1 MCDVEK
7 IRESFKPDHI
17 TTLFVGESAP
27 AGGDFFYDGNSI
39 LFRAMKQAFEGSES
53 FLKDFQASGFFL
65 DDLILEPANNLE
77 DVARD
82 ALRWNSV
89 PGLADRI
96 REYQPSAIV
105 TLMRGIELMV
115 IEAICQSGHNSKTY
129 HVPFPGT
136 GNWKYFQREMQPV
149 IPELPTL
156 HGKKWKESQTVTIE
170 GKRQSIPLTEGPSR
184 AAARSYL
191 RGAGFAKDDLH
202 KPIIGIAN
210 TWTEIGTCNV
220 HLREIAE
227 ALKQGIREA
236 GGTPMEFNTV
246 TISDGI
252 TMGTQGMKA
261 SLVSREVIADSIELV
276 ARGNLFDG
284 LVGIGGCDKN
294 MPGIIMALCRLDIP
308 GMMLYGGSIAP
319 GKLNGPNGEKIDI
332 TIQNVFEGIGAYAAG
347 KIDDAGL
354 EALEANACPGAGAC
368 GGQFTANTMAMSGEL
383 LGISPMELSGVPAT
397 AKNKLEAT
405 RAAGRMLMD
414 AVRANRRPS
423 QIINRK
429 SLENTIASVAA
440 SGGSTNA
447 VLHLIAIARELG
459 IDLKMDDFDRIS
471 TQTPFICDLTP
482 AGKYVASDYQAAG
495 GSRLLAKRM
504 IDAGHADGSML
515 TISGRTLSEE
525 AALAVETPGQVVIGK
540 FESPIKPNGGLVIL
554 KGNLAPEGSVM
565 KIAAANRYEHRGPAR
580 VFECEEDCF
589 AAVQTGKI
597 KPNDVLVIRYE
608 GPKGGPG
615 MREMLQVT
623 AAVSGNPELSS
634 TVALLTDGRFSGAT
648 RGFTAGHVAPEAF
661 VGGPIAA
668 VREGDI
674 IHFDIPKRTLN
685 VEISDEEMRKR
696 LEGFKAPALRWPSGV
711 FRKYVD
717 RVKSASEGATT

>member
-1 MCDVEK
+1 M
-7 IRESFKPDHI
+7 
-17 TTLFVGESAP
+17 
-27 AGGDFFYDGNSI
+27 
-39 LFRAMKQAFEGSES
+39 
-53 FLKDFQASGFFL
+53 
-65 DDLILEPANNLE
+65 
-77 DVARD
+77 
-82 ALRWNSV
+82 
-89 PGLADRI
+89 
-96 REYQPSAIV
+96 
-105 TLMRGIELMV
+105 
-115 IEAICQSGHNSKTY
+115 
-129 HVPFPGT
+129 
-136 GNWKYFQREMQPV
+136 
-149 IPELPTL
+149 
-156 HGKKWKESQTVTIE
+156 TIE

-191 RGAGFAKDDLH
+191 RGSGFKKDDLH
-202 KPIIGIAN
+202 KPIIGVAN

-220 HLREIAE
+220 HLREVAE
-227 ALKQGIREA
+227 ALKEGIREA

-319 GKLNGPNGEKIDI
+319 GKIDGKDGKKVDI
-332 TIQNVFEGIGAYAAG
+332 SIQNVFEGIGSYAAG
-347 KIDDAGL
+347 RIDDAGL

-368 GGQFTANTMAMSGEL
+368 GGQFTANTMAMSAEI
-383 LGISPMELSGVPAT
+383 LGISPIELSGVPAT
-397 AKNKLEAT
+397 APNKAEAT

-423 QIINRK
+423 QIITRK

-447 VLHLIAIARELG
+447 VLHLLAIAREKGLPLS
-459 IDLKMDDFDRIS
+459 IDDFDAIS
-471 TQTPFICDLTP
+471 KRTPYICDLTP
-482 AGKYVASDYQAAG
+482 AGKYMASHYQAAG
-495 GSRLLAKRM
+495 GSRLLARRM
-504 IDAGHADGSML
+504 IDAGHADGSSL
-515 TISGRTLSEE
+515 TISGKTLAEE
-525 AALAVETPGQVVIGK
+525 AALAKETPGQDVIHT
-540 FESPIKPNGGLVIL
+540 FEKPIKPNGGLVIL
-554 KGNLAPEGSVM
+554 KGNLAPEGCVM
-565 KIAAANRYEHRGPAR
+565 KIAAAGKYEHRGPAR
-580 VFECEEDCF
+580 VFDCEEDCF
-589 AAVQTGKI
+589 KVVQAGGI
-597 KPNDVLVIRYE
+597 KPGDVVVIRYE

-623 AAVSGNPELSS
+623 AAISSNPELSAQ
-634 TVALLTDGRFSGAT
+634 VALLTDGRFSGAT

-674 IHFDIPKRTLN
+674 ISFDIAKRTLD
-685 VEISDEEMRKR
+685 VEISKEEMAAR
-696 LEGFKAPALRWPSGV
+696 LKDFKPPALRWPKGV

-717 RVKSASEGATT
+717 RVTSASEGATT

>member
-1 MCDVEK
+1 MTCRLQMAE
-7 IRESFKPDHI
+7 
-17 TTLFVGESAP
+17 
-27 AGGDFFYDGNSI
+27 N
-39 LFRAMKQAFEGSES
+39 
-53 FLKDFQASGFFL
+53 
-65 DDLILEPANNLE
+65 
-77 DVARD
+77 
-82 ALRWNSV
+82 
-89 PGLADRI
+89 
-96 REYQPSAIV
+96 
-105 TLMRGIELMV
+105 
-115 IEAICQSGHNSKTY
+115 
-129 HVPFPGT
+129 
-136 GNWKYFQREMQPV
+136 QR
-149 IPELPTL
+149 TDY
-156 HGKKWKESQTVTIE
+156 VTIE
-170 GKRQSIPLTEGPSR
+170 GKRQSIPLTEGASR

-191 RGAGFAKDDLH
+191 RGSGFAKDDLH
-202 KPIIGIAN
+202 KPIIGVAN

-236 GGTPMEFNTV
+236 GGTPMEFNTI

-319 GKLNGPNGEKIDI
+319 GKLNGVDI
-332 TIQNVFEGIGAYAAG
+332 TIQNVFEGIGSFAAG
-347 KIDDAGL
+347 RIDEAGL

-368 GGQFTANTMAMSGEL
+368 GGQFTANTMAMSGEI
-383 LGISPMELSGVPAT
+383 LGISPIELSGVPAT
-397 AKNKLEAT
+397 SPEKLEAT
-405 RAAGRMLMD
+405 RKAGHMLMD
-414 AVRANRRPS
+414 AVRANRKPS
-423 QIINRK
+423 QIITRK

-447 VLHLIAIARELG
+447 VLHLLAIAKEIG
-459 IDLKMDDFDRIS
+459 IPLSIDDFDVIS
-471 TQTPFICDLTP
+471 ERTPYICSLTP

-504 IDAGHADGSML
+504 IDAGFADGSAL
-515 TISGRTLSEE
+515 TISGKTLAEE
-525 AALAVETPGQVVIGK
+525 AALAKETPGQDVIAT
-540 FESPIKPNGGLVIL
+540 FEKPIKPNGGLVIL
-554 KGNLAPEGSVM
+554 KGNLAPEGCVM
-565 KIAAANRYEHRGPAR
+565 KIAAAGRYEHRGPAR
-580 VFECEEDCF
+580 VFDCEEDCF
-589 AAVQTGKI
+589 KVVQEGGI
-597 KPNDVLVIRYE
+597 KPGDVVVIRYE

-623 AAVSGNPELSS
+623 AAISSNAELSAN
-634 TVALLTDGRFSGAT
+634 VALLTDGRFSGAT

-674 IHFDIPKRTLN
+674 IVFDIPKRTLN
-685 VEISDEEMRKR
+685 VEISDAEMAAR
-696 LEGFKAPALRWPSGV
+696 LKDFKPPALRWPKGV

-717 RVKSASEGATT
+717 RVTSASVGATT

>member
-1 MCDVEK
+1 M
-7 IRESFKPDHI
+7 
-17 TTLFVGESAP
+17 
-27 AGGDFFYDGNSI
+27 
-39 LFRAMKQAFEGSES
+39 
-53 FLKDFQASGFFL
+53 
-65 DDLILEPANNLE
+65 
-77 DVARD
+77 
-82 ALRWNSV
+82 
-89 PGLADRI
+89 
-96 REYQPSAIV
+96 
-105 TLMRGIELMV
+105 
-115 IEAICQSGHNSKTY
+115 
-129 HVPFPGT
+129 
-136 GNWKYFQREMQPV
+136 
-149 IPELPTL
+149 
-156 HGKKWKESQTVTIE
+156 TIE

-191 RGAGFAKDDLH
+191 RGSGFKKDDLH
-202 KPIIGIAN
+202 KPIIGVAN

-227 ALKQGIREA
+227 ALKEGIREA

-319 GKLNGPNGEKIDI
+319 GKLDGPDGKKIDI
-332 TIQNVFEGIGAYAAG
+332 TIQNVFEGIGSHAAG
-347 KIDDAGL
+347 RIDDAGL

-368 GGQFTANTMAMSGEL
+368 GGQFTANTMAMSAEI
-383 LGISPMELSGVPAT
+383 LGIAPIELSGVPAT
-397 AKNKLEAT
+397 APNKLEAT
-405 RAAGRMLMD
+405 RAAGRILMD
-414 AVRANRRPS
+414 AVRANRKPS
-423 QIINRK
+423 QIITRK

-447 VLHLIAIARELG
+447 VLHLLAIAREMG
-459 IDLKMDDFDRIS
+459 IELSIDDFDAIS
-471 TQTPFICDLTP
+471 ARTPYICSLTP

-504 IDAGHADGSML
+504 IDAGHADGSAL
-515 TISGRTLSEE
+515 TVSGKTLAQE
-525 AALAVETPGQVVIGK
+525 AASANETPGQDVIHT
-540 FESPIKPNGGLVIL
+540 FEKPIKPNGGLVIL
-554 KGNLAPEGSVM
+554 KGNLAPEGCVM
-565 KIAAANRYEHRGPAR
+565 KIAAAGKYAHRGPAR
-580 VFECEEDCF
+580 VFDSEEDCF
-589 AAVQTGKI
+589 KVVQAGGI
-597 KPNDVLVIRYE
+597 KPGDVVVIRYE

-623 AAVSGNPELSS
+623 AAISSNADLSAQ
-634 TVALLTDGRFSGAT
+634 VALLTDGRFSGAT

-674 IHFDIPKRTLN
+674 ISFDIAKRTLD
-685 VEISDEEMRKR
+685 VEISKEEMAAR
-696 LEGFKAPALRWPSGV
+696 LKNFKPPALRWPKGV

-717 RVKSASEGATT
+717 RVNSASEGATT

>member
-1 MCDVEK
+1 M
-7 IRESFKPDHI
+7 
-17 TTLFVGESAP
+17 
-27 AGGDFFYDGNSI
+27 
-39 LFRAMKQAFEGSES
+39 
-53 FLKDFQASGFFL
+53 
-65 DDLILEPANNLE
+65 
-77 DVARD
+77 
-82 ALRWNSV
+82 
-89 PGLADRI
+89 
-96 REYQPSAIV
+96 
-105 TLMRGIELMV
+105 
-115 IEAICQSGHNSKTY
+115 
-129 HVPFPGT
+129 
-136 GNWKYFQREMQPV
+136 
-149 IPELPTL
+149 
-156 HGKKWKESQTVTIE
+156 TIE
-170 GKRQSIPLTEGPSR
+170 GKRNSVPLTEGPSR

-191 RGAGFAKDDLH
+191 RGSGFSKDDLH

-220 HLREIAE
+220 HLHEIAE
-227 ALKQGIREA
+227 ALKEGIREA

-319 GKLNGPNGEKIDI
+319 GKLNGIDI
-332 TIQNVFEGIGAYAAG
+332 TIQNVFEGIGSYAAG

-368 GGQFTANTMAMSGEL
+368 GGQFTANTMAMSGEI
-383 LGISPMELSGVPAT
+383 LGISPMQLSGVPAT
-397 AKNKLEAT
+397 ANDKHAAT
-405 RAAGRMLMD
+405 REAGRMLMEV
-414 AVRANRRPS
+414 VRANRRPS
-423 QIINRK
+423 QIITRK

-447 VLHLIAIARELG
+447 VLHLLAIAKEMG
-459 IDLKMDDFDRIS
+459 IDLSIDDFDGIS
-471 TQTPFICDLTP
+471 KRTPFICDLVP
-482 AGKYVASDYQAAG
+482 AGKYMAQHFQAAG
-495 GSRLLAKRM
+495 GSRLLAKRL
-504 IDAGHADGSML
+504 IETGHADGSTL
-515 TISGRTLSEE
+515 TISGRTLAEE
-525 AALAVETPGQVVIGK
+525 AALAQETPGQVVIHTFDK
-540 FESPIKPNGGLVIL
+540 PIKPTGGLVIL
-554 KGNLAPEGSVM
+554 KGNLSPEGCVM
-565 KIAAANRYEHRGPAR
+565 KVAAADRVEHRGPAR
-580 VFECEEDCF
+580 VFDCEEDCF
-589 AAVQTGKI
+589 AAVQSGKI
-597 KPNDVLVIRYE
+597 NAGDVLVIRYE

-623 AAVSGNPELSS
+623 AAISSNAELSAH
-634 TVALLTDGRFSGAT
+634 VALLTDGRFSGAT

-674 IHFDIPKRTLN
+674 IHFDIPNRKLTLE
-685 VEISDEEMRKR
+685 VSETEIASR
-696 LEGFKAPALRWPSGV
+696 LKGFKAPALRWPGGV

-717 RVKSASEGATT
+717 RVTSASVGATT

>member
-1 MCDVEK
+1 MT
-7 IRESFKPDHI
+7 I
-17 TTLFVGESAP
+17 
-27 AGGDFFYDGNSI
+27 
-39 LFRAMKQAFEGSES
+39 Q
-53 FLKDFQASGFFL
+53 
-65 DDLILEPANNLE
+65 
-77 DVARD
+77 
-82 ALRWNSV
+82 
-89 PGLADRI
+89 
-96 REYQPSAIV
+96 
-105 TLMRGIELMV
+105 
-115 IEAICQSGHNSKTY
+115 
-129 HVPFPGT
+129 GT
-136 GNWKYFQREMQPV
+136 
-149 IPELPTL
+149 
-156 HGKKWKESQTVTIE
+156 
-170 GKRQSIPLTEGPSR
+170 PLTEGPSR

-191 RGAGFAKDDLH
+191 RGSGFAKDDLH

-210 TWTEIGTCNV
+210 TWTEIGTCNL
-220 HLREIAE
+220 HLREVAE
-227 ALKQGIREA
+227 ALKEGIREA
-236 GGTPMEFNTV
+236 GGTPMEFNTI

-319 GKLNGPNGEKIDI
+319 GKLNGPNGEIIDI
-332 TIQNVFEGIGAYAAG
+332 TIQNVFEGIGSYAAG
-347 KIDDAGL
+347 KIDAAGL

-368 GGQFTANTMAMSGEL
+368 GGQFTANTMAMSGEI
-383 LGISPMELSGVPAT
+383 LGISPIYLSGVPAT
-397 AKNKLEAT
+397 SKDKHTAT
-405 RAAGRMLMD
+405 REAGRILMD

-423 QIINRK
+423 QLITRK
-429 SLENTIASVAA
+429 SIENTIASVAA

-447 VLHLIAIARELG
+447 VLHLLAIAREMG
-459 IDLKMDDFDRIS
+459 IPLSIDDFDIIS
-471 TQTPFICDLTP
+471 KRTPYICSLTP

-495 GSRLLAKRM
+495 GSRLLAKRL
-504 IDAGHADGSML
+504 IDAGHADGSTL
-515 TISGRTLSEE
+515 TISGKTLAEE
-525 AALAVETPGQVVIGK
+525 AALARETPGQDVIHT
-540 FESPIKPNGGLVIL
+540 FEKPIKPNGGLVIL
-554 KGNLAPEGSVM
+554 KGNLAPEGCVM
-565 KIAAANRYEHRGPAR
+565 KIAAANRMEHRGPAR
-580 VFECEEDCF
+580 VFDTEEACF
-589 AAVQTGKI
+589 EAVQTGKI

-623 AAVSGNPELSS
+623 AAVSGNPELSL

-674 IHFDIPKRTLN
+674 ISFDIPNRKLD
-685 VEISDEEMRKR
+685 VEISDAEMAAR
-696 LEGFKAPALRWPSGV
+696 LKGFKPPALRWPKGV

-717 RVKSASEGATT
+717 RVSSASEGATT

>member
-1 MCDVEK
+1 M
-7 IRESFKPDHI
+7 
-17 TTLFVGESAP
+17 
-27 AGGDFFYDGNSI
+27 
-39 LFRAMKQAFEGSES
+39 
-53 FLKDFQASGFFL
+53 
-65 DDLILEPANNLE
+65 
-77 DVARD
+77 
-82 ALRWNSV
+82 
-89 PGLADRI
+89 
-96 REYQPSAIV
+96 
-105 TLMRGIELMV
+105 
-115 IEAICQSGHNSKTY
+115 
-129 HVPFPGT
+129 
-136 GNWKYFQREMQPV
+136 
-149 IPELPTL
+149 
-156 HGKKWKESQTVTIE
+156 TIE

-191 RGAGFAKDDLH
+191 RGVGYSKEDLH

-220 HLREIAE
+220 HLRDIAE
-227 ALKQGIREA
+227 ALKEGIREA
-236 GGTPMEFNTV
+236 GGTPMEFNTI

-319 GKLNGPNGEKIDI
+319 GEVDGPNGEKIDI
-332 TIQNVFEGIGAYAAG
+332 TIQNVFEGIGSHAAG
-347 KIDDAGL
+347 RIDDAGL

-368 GGQFTANTMAMSGEL
+368 GGQFTANTMAMSGEI
-383 LGISPMELSGVPAT
+383 LGISPIYLSGVPAT
-397 AKNKLEAT
+397 SADKHAAT
-405 RAAGRMLMD
+405 REAGHILMD

-423 QIINRK
+423 QIITRK
-429 SLENTIASVAA
+429 SIENTIASVAA

-447 VLHLIAIARELG
+447 VLHLIAIAHELG
-459 IDLKMDDFDRIS
+459 IELSIDEFDAIS
-471 TQTPFICDLTP
+471 KRTPYICDLTP

-495 GSRLLAKRM
+495 GSRLLAKRL
-504 IDAGHADGSML
+504 IEAGHADGNTL
-515 TISGRTLSEE
+515 TISGRTLAEE
-525 AALAVETPGQVVIGK
+525 AALAKETPGQVVIHT
-540 FESPIKPNGGLVIL
+540 FENPIKPTGGLVIL
-554 KGNLAPEGSVM
+554 KGNLAPEGCVM
-565 KIAAANRYEHRGPAR
+565 KIAAANRVEHRGPAR
-580 VFECEEDCF
+580 VFNCEEDCF
-589 AAVQTGKI
+589 AAVQSGQI

-623 AAVSGNPELSS
+623 AAISGMPELSS

-661 VGGPIAA
+661 NGGPIAA

-674 IHFDIPKRTLN
+674 IHFDIPNRKLD
-685 VEISDEEMRKR
+685 VEISEAEMAAR
-696 LEGFKAPALRWPSGV
+696 LKSFAPPALRWPNGV

-717 RVKSASEGATT
+717 RVSSASEGATT

>member
-1 MCDVEK
+1 M
-7 IRESFKPDHI
+7 
-17 TTLFVGESAP
+17 
-27 AGGDFFYDGNSI
+27 
-39 LFRAMKQAFEGSES
+39 
-53 FLKDFQASGFFL
+53 
-65 DDLILEPANNLE
+65 
-77 DVARD
+77 
-82 ALRWNSV
+82 
-89 PGLADRI
+89 
-96 REYQPSAIV
+96 
-105 TLMRGIELMV
+105 
-115 IEAICQSGHNSKTY
+115 
-129 HVPFPGT
+129 
-136 GNWKYFQREMQPV
+136 
-149 IPELPTL
+149 
-156 HGKKWKESQTVTIE
+156 TIE
-170 GKRQSIPLTEGPSR
+170 GKRQSIPMTEGPSR
-184 AAARSYL
+184 AAARSYF
-191 RGAGFAKDDLH
+191 RGAGFKKDDLH

-227 ALKQGIREA
+227 ALKEGIREA

-319 GKLNGPNGEKIDI
+319 GKLNGVDI
-332 TIQNVFEGIGAYAAG
+332 TIQNVFEGIGSHAAG
-347 KIDDAGL
+347 RIDDAGL
-354 EALEANACPGAGAC
+354 EALEAAACPGAGAC
-368 GGQFTANTMAMSGEL
+368 GGQFTANTMAMSGEI
-383 LGISPMELSGVPAT
+383 LGISPIELSGVPAISPE
-397 AKNKLEAT
+397 KLAAT
-405 RAAGRMLMD
+405 RKAGHILMD
-414 AVRANRRPS
+414 AVRANRKPS
-423 QIINRK
+423 QIITRK
-429 SLENTIASVAA
+429 SIENTIASVAA

-447 VLHLIAIARELG
+447 VLHLLAIAREIG
-459 IDLKMDDFDRIS
+459 IPLSIDDFDAIS
-471 TQTPFICDLTP
+471 TRTPYICSLTP

-504 IDAGHADGSML
+504 IDAGFADGSAL
-515 TISGRTLSEE
+515 TISGKTLAEE
-525 AALAVETPGQVVIGK
+525 AALAKETPGQDVIAT
-540 FESPIKPNGGLVIL
+540 FEKPIKPNGGLVIL

-565 KIAAANRYEHRGPAR
+565 KVAAAGRYEHRGPAR
-580 VFECEEDCF
+580 VFDCEEDCF
-589 AAVQTGKI
+589 KVVQAGGI
-597 KPNDVLVIRYE
+597 KPGDVVVIRYE

-623 AAVSGNPELSS
+623 AAISSNAELSAH
-634 TVALLTDGRFSGAT
+634 VALLTDGRFSGAT

-674 IHFDIPKRTLN
+674 ISFDIPKRTLN
-685 VEISDEEMRKR
+685 VEISDEEMAAR
-696 LEGFKAPALRWPSGV
+696 LKDFKPPALRWPKGV

-717 RVKSASEGATT
+717 RVNSASEGATT

>member
-1 MCDVEK
+1 M
-7 IRESFKPDHI
+7 
-17 TTLFVGESAP
+17 
-27 AGGDFFYDGNSI
+27 
-39 LFRAMKQAFEGSES
+39 
-53 FLKDFQASGFFL
+53 
-65 DDLILEPANNLE
+65 
-77 DVARD
+77 
-82 ALRWNSV
+82 
-89 PGLADRI
+89 
-96 REYQPSAIV
+96 
-105 TLMRGIELMV
+105 
-115 IEAICQSGHNSKTY
+115 
-129 HVPFPGT
+129 
-136 GNWKYFQREMQPV
+136 
-149 IPELPTL
+149 
-156 HGKKWKESQTVTIE
+156 TIE
-170 GKRQSIPLTEGPSR
+170 GKRQSIPMTEGLSR
-184 AAARSYL
+184 AAARSYF
-191 RGAGFAKDDLH
+191 RGAGFKKEDLH
-202 KPIIGIAN
+202 KPIIGVAN

-236 GGTPMEFNTV
+236 GGTPMEFNTI
-246 TISDGI
+246 TIHDGI

-332 TIQNVFEGIGAYAAG
+332 TIQNVFEGIGSFAAG
-347 KIDDAGL
+347 RIDEAGL

-368 GGQFTANTMAMSGEL
+368 GGQFTANTMAMSGEI
-383 LGISPMELSGVPAT
+383 LGISPIELSGVPAT
-397 AKNKLEAT
+397 SPEKLEAT
-405 RAAGRMLMD
+405 RKAGHILMD

-423 QIINRK
+423 QIITRK

-447 VLHLIAIARELG
+447 VLHLLAIAKEMG
-459 IDLKMDDFDRIS
+459 IALNIDDFDAIS
-471 TQTPFICDLTP
+471 ERTPYICSLTP

-504 IDAGHADGSML
+504 IDAGFADGSAL
-515 TISGRTLSEE
+515 TISGKTLAEE
-525 AALAVETPGQVVIGK
+525 AALAKETPGQDVIHT
-540 FESPIKPNGGLVIL
+540 FENPIKPNGGLVIL
-554 KGNLAPEGSVM
+554 KGNLAPEGCVM
-565 KIAAANRYEHRGPAR
+565 KIAAAGRYEHRGPAR
-580 VFECEEDCF
+580 VFDCEEDCF
-589 AAVQTGKI
+589 KVVQAGGI
-597 KPNDVLVIRYE
+597 KPGDVVVIRYE

-623 AAVSGNPELSS
+623 AAISSNAELSAH
-634 TVALLTDGRFSGAT
+634 VALLTDGRFSGAT

-674 IHFDIPKRTLN
+674 ISFDIPKRTLN
-685 VEISDEEMRKR
+685 VEISDAEMAAR
-696 LEGFKAPALRWPSGV
+696 LKDFKPPALRWPKGV

-717 RVKSASEGATT
+717 RVTSASVGATT